1 MRQFYLFATALLAFA
16 LSFLMPAQVQAQNVW
31 DGSIDLTW
39 YDADQNSFDISTP
52 GQLAGVAQLV
62 NGGIASFSGKTLNL
76 TDDIWLNYTGDSTN
90 NWVPIGGGATPTGE
104 STSSGY
110 SFKGTFNGHGH
121 TIYNLYCDKTNYF
134 HAGLFGCIET
144 PCTIGSLV
152 MINPILKFPQALPAP
167 PRPNTTI
174 SAVLSEPATPSV
186 PVTPLTFKT
195 AASRAR

>member
-1 MRQFYLFATALLAFA
+1 MRHFYLFATALLAFA

-90 NWVPIGGGATPTGE
+90 HWTPIGGGATPTGE

-121 TIYNLYCDKTNYF
+121 TIYRL
-134 HAGLFGCIET
+134 
-144 PCTIGSLV
+144 
-152 MINPILKFPQALPAP
+152 
-167 PRPNTTI
+167 
-174 SAVLSEPATPSV
+174 LSDD
-186 PVTPLTFKT
+186 
-195 AASRAR
+195 